1 MPGSETV
8 SQTGN
13 TGATKSR
20 KPDIYFDHSFGY
32 ETVKI
37 LPGEYYATDRD
48 IALATVL
55 GSCVGACIRDRVSG
69 IGGMN
74 HFMLPQDDNH
84 NPLSRSARYGAFAM
98 EVLINQ
104 LLRMGAHRESLEAKV
119 FGGGAVIPEFT
130 TIKVGQSNATFVTD
144 YLKKEQIHVS
154 AEDLMGTEPRKV
166 YYFPR
171 SGRVMVR
178 MIKRLHNTT
187 IRSRETTYT
196 QLLNTLPQGGDIEI
210 FK

>member
-1 MPGSETV
+1 MSYSGDDGA
-8 SQTGN
+8 GN
-13 TGATKSR
+13 IR
-20 KPDIYFDHSFGY
+20 KPDNYFDHGFGC
-32 ETVKI
+32 EAVKI

-48 IALATVL
+48 IALVTVL
-55 GSCVGACIRDRVSG
+55 GSCVAACIRDRVSG

-74 HFMLPQDDNH
+74 HFMLPREDNH

-104 LLRMGAHRESLEAKV
+104 LLRMGARRESLEAKV

-130 TIKVGQSNATFVTD
+130 TINVGQSNATFVTD

-154 AEDLMGTEPRKV
+154 AGDLMGTAPRKV
-166 YYFPR
+166 YYFPCT
-171 SGRVMVR
+171 GRVMVR
-178 MIKRLHNTT
+178 MIKRLHNRT
-187 IRSRETTYT
+187 IRNRETSYT
-196 QLLNTLPQGGDIEI
+196 QLLNTLPQSGDIEI